1 MSTYRKLATICCAA
15 VLTFGL
21 AACGGGGDGDG
32 SSAAEPPPL
41 PPAATD
47 VALPD
52 GHGLMPGTTTLPQGD
67 TMVGDTTIMCPSA
80 DGCMLTV
87 SRDPVTGAYTA
98 TATGGAVTVAV
109 AEPPPPPVGPDPALL
124 AAAQDTAMLAWQSA
138 RDALARLAGKE
149 SANPTAYQRAMNA
162 VADAKAAYDKAAVAT
177 TLAEAERHRDAAVTA
192 GMEATTQAGMVVASY
207 EAPAFD
213 VARMAAKSAADA
225 AMIAYD
231 AAKVALAAV
240 EAIKGVDMA
249 SYDMAMAQVAAAK
262 AAYDAAM
269 AASAAAAAAT
279 VLADAQAQQQTAED
293 EMAKAGTANMEAM
306 KYAGM
311 VQTAESYALTT
322 AQTAAQTAYDAAKV
336 AYDAAAARVVNLEA
350 KKADNI
356 GDYIRAMD
364 ALVSVKAAHDAAKTA
379 NDMARAATTS
389 TDAAT
394 HQGTVEAQ
402 KVAVDTRKMVVDTHA
417 GLVEA
422 SYGSAQAVRDQ
433 MIVDAEALT
442 DAQKDAMAAATA
454 ARTAAT
460 DAREQ
465 ATKVSEAL
473 GPNSAS
479 AMDADAA
486 ATAAEM
492 AAMAAEEASARAQE
506 DTDKAD
512 AQAEQQTAE
521 GKQTEAEMKL
531 ADATELAR
539 QAGVATAGLEQLR
552 IELARD
558 AAEEAKD
565 AAAEQATMAR
575 DKATMARTQA
585 NNARAD
591 ADMAMRARTDHDN
604 ADMKADAAEAAA
616 TAAETA
622 AMAAETASNAA
633 EAEYMKTMAAD
644 VTSAAARMARDEARK
659 QRGIATANNS
669 GDDGAAAKYMEAM
682 TAAMDAKKYAAMHF
696 LGLLKAANAVGVTD
710 AAEQAAAVMAAAM
723 AVGTAAEA
731 TNNGSGGTTVVSM
744 WPADVPAT
752 DDAEAMAGMRRIVV
766 SPEGGTALRFT
777 PEAIADD
784 PDTEDDESMSKTATM
799 IDGLPD
805 FMHGYSISDD
815 GTHAI
820 VFTDITQAEA
830 AVEAVTLGEVVSI
843 NNRPAVASR
852 IVLAADATSLTGA
865 SYDHDG
871 NPDTNALPE
880 ATFACG
886 FDQMTACSFEITGGK
901 LTSLVGYVV
910 SVTAAANFELAAE
923 KAAVPDA
930 SYLAFGVWLQEDGD
944 GNAPADDPAFGAFQR
959 GGSPA
964 TVNAA
969 VTGTAKYMG
978 AATGVYTAGSSVDY
992 FQGAATLTAEFGTA
1006 PDADTADTAFGSIT
1020 GMINKIVAGGV
1031 AMSDVIHLND
1041 DEDAGD
1047 NITATGSF
1055 SGDAR
1060 MGAGTTVDAVT
1071 TYPYN
1076 GSWSGQFY
1084 NGTADDRDTAGV
1096 NESLVAPDSA
1106 AGTFGVTGTMG
1117 EGDDAVTRSYVGAF
1131 GAQKQ

>member
-1 MSTYRKLATICCAA
+1 MSTYRKLTTICGAA
-15 VLTFGL
+15 VLTLGL
-21 AACGGGGDGDG
+21 AACGGSG
-32 SSAAEPPPL
+32 SGEQAEVPVPVPV
-41 PPAATD
+41 P
-47 VALPD
+47 VPD
-52 GHGLMPGTTTLPQGD
+52 PG
-67 TMVGDTTIMCPSA
+67 
-80 DGCMLTV
+80 
-87 SRDPVTGAYTA
+87 
-98 TATGGAVTVAV
+98 
-109 AEPPPPPVGPDPALL
+109 PALL
-124 AAAQDTAMLAWQSA
+124 AEAQDAAMVAWKNA
-138 RDALARLAGKE
+138 RDALAEIAGKE
-149 SANPTAYQRAMNA
+149 SANPAAYQRAMNA
-162 VADAKAAYDKAAVAT
+162 VADAKAAYDKAAATT
-177 TLAEAERHRDAAVTA
+177 TLAEAERHRDAAVAAST
-192 GMEATTQAGMVVASY
+192 EAMTQAGMVVASY
-207 EAPAFD
+207 DAPVIDA
-213 VARMAAKSAADA
+213 ARMAASSAAKA
-225 AMIAYD
+225 AKDNYD
-231 AAKVALAAV
+231 AAVAALAAV
-240 EAIKGVDMA
+240 ESIKGVDMA

-279 VLADAQAQQQTAED
+279 VLGDAQAQQRTAED

-311 VQTAESYALTT
+311 VQTAESDALTA
-322 AQTAAQTAYDAAKV
+322 AQTAAQTAYDVTKM
-336 AYDAAAARVVNLEA
+336 AYDAAAARVAELED

-356 GDYIRAMD
+356 PDYVRAMD
-364 ALVSVKAAHDAAKTA
+364 ALASVKVAYDAAKTA
-379 NDMARAATTS
+379 NDMAQAAMTS

-402 KVAVDTRKMVVDTHA
+402 KAAVDTRKMVVDTHA

-422 SYGSAQAVRDQ
+422 SYESAQAVRNQ
-433 MIVDAEALT
+433 MIADAKALT
-442 DAQKDAMAAATA
+442 DAQEDAMAAATA

-473 GPNSAS
+473 GPNSAT
-479 AMDADAA
+479 AMAADAS

-492 AAMAAEEASARAQE
+492 AATAAEEASARAQE

-604 ADMKADAAEAAA
+604 ADMKAGAAEAAA

-622 AMAAETASNAA
+622 AMAAETASAA
-633 EAEYMKTMAAD
+633 AKAEYMKTMAAD

-682 TAAMDAKKYAAMHF
+682 MAAGEAKKSAGMHV
-696 LGLLKAANAVGVTD
+696 LGLLKMANAVDVTD
-710 AAEQAAAVMAAAM
+710 ADEQAAAVMAAAT

-731 TNNGSGGTTVVSM
+731 TDNGSSDTTVM
-744 WPADVPAT
+744 PTWPADVPAI
-752 DDAEAMAGMRRIVV
+752 DDAEAIPGTLSIAVD
-766 SPEGGTALRFT
+766 PEGSGTALMFRT
-777 PEAIADD
+777 EAVAAD
-784 PDTEDDESMSKTATM
+784 PDASPPVVAAPKTATM

-805 FMHGYSISDD
+805 FMHGYSISDA

-820 VFTDITQAEA
+820 VFTDKMPGTP
-830 AVEAVTLGEVVSI
+830 AVT
-843 NNRPAVASR
+843 AVTGITAKT
-852 IVLAADATSLTGA
+852 LTNDGLTGNTVTDLGTK
-865 SYDHDG
+865 SG
-871 NPDTNALPE
+871 NMYTGVTYYEGTVNDDTDPDTAFMGTLTCPS
-880 ATFACG
+880 
-886 FDQMTACSFEITGGK
+886 TAECSAEVAANGDIT
-901 LTSLVGYVV
+901 LAGYVF
-910 SVTAAANFELAAE
+910 SGSRDAREAVTAAAAAE
-923 KAAVPDA
+923 NTA
-930 SYLAFGVWLQEDGD
+930 YLAFGVWLQEADGD
-944 GNAPADDPAFGAFQR
+944 TPPAFGAFQG
-959 GGSPA
+959 GGSTA
-964 TVNAA
+964 AVAEA

-992 FQGAATLTAEFGTA
+992 FQGDATLTAEFGMADEGET
-1006 PDADTADTAFGSIT
+1006 DTAQGSIT
-1020 GMINKIVAGGV
+1020 GMIDNIVAGGV
-1031 AMSDVIHLND
+1031 DMSGDVIHLND
-1041 DEDAGD
+1041 NADATD
-1047 NITATGSF
+1047 NINADGSF

-1071 TYPYN
+1071 TYVYN

-1084 NGTADDRDTAGV
+1084 NGTADDADTADV

>member
-32 SSAAEPPPL
+32 SSAAEPPL
-41 PPAATD
+41 PPAETD

-124 AAAQDTAMLAWQSA
+124 AAAQDTAMQAWQSA

-162 VADAKAAYDKAAVAT
+162 VADAKAAYDKAAAAT

-213 VARMAAKSAADA
+213 AARMAAKSAADA

-322 AQTAAQTAYDAAKV
+322 AQTAAQTAYDAAKM

-479 AMDADAA
+479 AMAADAS

-492 AAMAAEEASARAQE
+492 AATAAEEASARAQE
-506 DTDKAD
+506 DTDKAA
-512 AQAEQQTAE
+512 AQAEQRIAE
-521 GKQTEAEMKL
+521 GKQTEADTKL
-531 ADATELAR
+531 AEATELAR
-539 QAGVATAGLEQLR
+539 QAGVASAGLEQLR

-585 NNARAD
+585 KNARAD
-591 ADMAMRARTDHDN
+591 AKMATAARTNDAD

-622 AMAAETASNAA
+622 AMAAETASAAA

-659 QRGIATANNS
+659 QRSIATANNS

-696 LGLLKAANAVGVTD
+696 LGLLKAANAGGVTD

-731 TNNGSGGTTVVSM
+731 TDNGSGDTTVVSM

-752 DDAEAMAGMRRIVV
+752 DDAEAMPRTLEIAVN
-766 SPEGGTALRFT
+766 PEGAGALTFRT
-777 PEAIADD
+777 EAVAAD
-784 PDTEDDESMSKTATM
+784 PDALPPVEAAPKTATM

-830 AVEAVTLGEVVSI
+830 AVEPVTLGEVVSI

-852 IVLAADATSLTGA
+852 IVLADGATSLTGA

-871 NPDTNALPE
+871 NPDTNALPA

-886 FDQMTACSFEITGGK
+886 LAQMMACSFEITGGK

-910 SVTAAANFELAAE
+910 SVTATADFELAAE

-944 GNAPADDPAFGAFQR
+944 GNAPADDPAFGAFED

-964 TVNAA
+964 A
-969 VTGTAKYMG
+969 VAVEATGTASYEG
-978 AATGVYTAGSSVDY
+978 SATGVYTAGSSVDY
-992 FQGAATLTAEFGTA
+992 FQGDATLTADFGDDVMPGTV
-1006 PDADTADTAFGSIT
+1006 T
-1020 GMINKIVAGGV
+1020 GMIDEIVAGGV
-1031 AMSDVIHLND
+1031 EMADIIRLHGGS
-1041 DEDAGD
+1041 
-1047 NITATGSF
+1047 ITADDGTI
-1055 SGDAR
+1055 SGGNAR
-1060 MGAGTTVDAVT
+1060 MGTVDDST
-1071 TYPYN
+1071 GLYPYS
-1076 GSWSGQFY
+1076 GSWGGQFY
-1084 NGTADDRDTAGV
+1084 NEIANDPDTADVD
-1096 NESLVAPDSA
+1096 ESQVAPGSV

-1117 EGDDAVTRSYVGAF
+1117 EGDDAMTRSYVGAF